1 MSDLV
6 QRLKE
11 RAEELG
17 PWRGVRNASRWYAKA
32 LRAIARHCCEV
43 IKDVPPH
50 KAVDILYRY
59 ADLIR
64 PWAELTVYRMV
75 SDILRRDLTAWAKK
89 SKGMQRP
96 LATQARAVFTG
107 DVERRMIDEQ
117 VKAILSI
124 PTQAAERIAAGEK
137 DVAHWVSVRAETM
150 SRKQVAHVS
159 TEILKVR
166 ASYLG
171 SEGYIWRTVKDGRVR
186 PRHRALEGKFFRWDD
201 PPVIDDKGMRGH
213 PGDADQCR
221 CIPEPIVGEYR

>member
-1 MSDLV
+1 MTSLV
-6 QRLKE
+6 ERLKQ

-17 PWRGVRNASRWYAKA
+17 PWRGVRNTDRWYARS

-43 IKDVPPH
+43 IKDVPAH

-64 PWAELTVYRMV
+64 PWAELTARRMV
-75 SDILRRDLTAWAKK
+75 SDILRRDLVAWTKK
-89 SKGMQRP
+89 SKGMHRP
-96 LATQARAVFTG
+96 LAVQARTVYTG
-107 DVERRMIDEQ
+107 DVEKRMIDEQ
-117 VKAILSI
+117 VTAILSI
-124 PTQAAERIAAGEK
+124 PTKAAEKIAAGEK

-150 SRKQVAHVS
+150 SKRQVAHVA

-171 SEGYIWRTVKDGRVR
+171 SEGYIWRTAKDGRVR

-201 PPVIDDKGMRGH
+201 PPVIDEKGKRGH
-213 PGDADQCR
+213 PGDADECR
-221 CIPEPIVGEYR
+221 CIPEPVVGEYP